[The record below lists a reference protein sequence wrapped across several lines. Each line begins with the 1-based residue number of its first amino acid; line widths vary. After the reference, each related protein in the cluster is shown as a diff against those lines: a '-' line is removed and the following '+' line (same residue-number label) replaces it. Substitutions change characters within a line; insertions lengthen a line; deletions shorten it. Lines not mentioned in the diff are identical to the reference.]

1 MGSGSER
8 LGGSDVAKRP
18 CSSYR
23 SVLSF
28 RGPEAEQEK
37 LESLVLIGDRIRP
50 IREVKKLSQGD
61 IEKRTDL
68 NRCYISRVK
77 NGHTVLSLE
86 TLEEFAIRLR
96 GTPLPAFCEGKEPRR
111 AFQYRQAS

>member
-1 MGSGSER
+1 VGSGSER
-8 LGGSDVAKRP
+8 LGGSDVGKRP

-28 RGPEAEQEK
+28 RGPEVEQEK
-37 LESLVLIGDRIRP
+37 LEFVVLIGDCILVT
-50 IREVKKLSQGD
+50 REAKKMSQGD

-77 NGHTVLSLE
+77 NGHTVPSLE
-86 TLEEFAIRLR
+86 TLEKFATCLGGSPSISLSM
-96 GTPLPAFCEGKEPRR
+96 PRR
-111 AFQYRQAS
+111 AFQYWQAL